1 MPNRLW
7 WNALLNGADTA
18 LIASVFVAGLVLSVT
33 LRATVASSERARLR
47 APIVLLL
54 SAALLWLLTGLGL
67 IRLAANGVWRVVP
80 GLLVLLAFGRLLTV
94 ALFDWALSRRL
105 QREAPRI
112 VRDIAEGV
120 IGVVA
125 LLVVLRTAGVEAMP
139 LLTTSALLTAIVG
152 LSLQDTLGN
161 LLAGVVLQTQRPFD
175 LGEWIQIDRD
185 GLQMGRVIELNWR
198 ATKVL
203 TADNQE
209 LNIPNSQLARAPILN
224 LSRPSRI
231 ARRTLE
237 FAIPYELPTQHVR
250 ELIERVCCGVP
261 GALEHPKPQLITHA
275 FIDQGIRYRL
285 QFYIDDFGQRE
296 LIESQVRDRL
306 WYALHRAGVPF
317 ARGAGIP
324 VGQAQPGL
332 EARNLETRTRA
343 IRNVDFLRD
352 LPDSAVAIL
361 AADARTAL
369 YAPGEL
375 VVRQGERGEELYLCV
390 WGELLV
396 LYTPQSGE
404 RVEVARL
411 SAGGMFGEF
420 AQLTGEVRAASVQA
434 VNACEVVAIGKAA
447 FSAVLGTN
455 PSFAELI
462 SQRLAER
469 KAALDAAHKDLAPA
483 DRASIDEHKGRF
495 LRRLRELLSL

>member
-1 MPNRLW
+1 MPNRM
-7 WNALLNGADTA
+7 WNAIMNGADTA
-18 LIASVFVAGLVLSVT
+18 LIAAVLVAGLLLAFG
-33 LRATVASSERARLR
+33 LRATVASTERPRLS

-54 SAALLWLLTGLGL
+54 IAATVWLPFGLAFPKLPVHSAL
-67 IRLAANGVWRVVP
+67 RVVP
-80 GLLVLLAFGRLLTV
+80 GLLVLLAFGRLATV

-112 VRDIAEGV
+112 MRDIAEGV
-120 IGVVA
+120 IGLVA
-125 LLVVLRTAGVEAMP
+125 LLVILRSAGVEAVP

-161 LLAGVVLQTQRPFD
+161 LLAGVVLQFQRPFD

-185 GLQMGRVIELNWR
+185 GLQIGRVIELNWR

-203 TADNQE
+203 TGDHQE
-209 LNIPNSQLARAPILN
+209 LNIPNSQLARSPILN

-231 ARRTLE
+231 ARRTVELL
-237 FAIPYELPTQHVR
+237 IPYEFPTQQVR
-250 ELIERVCCGVP
+250 SVLERVTHGVP
-261 GALEHPKPQLITHA
+261 GVLDHPKPQLITQA
-275 FIDQGIRYRL
+275 FVDQGIRYRV
-285 QFYIDDFGQRE
+285 QYFIDDFSQRD
-296 LIESQVRDRL
+296 LLDSQVRDRL
-306 WYALHRAGVPF
+306 WYALNRARIPF
-317 ARGAGIP
+317 GRGAG
-324 VGQAQPGL
+324 VAFGLAQADL
-332 EARNLETRTRA
+332 EARNLEIRTRA

-361 AADARTAL
+361 AADARTEL

-390 WGELLV
+390 SGELLV
-396 LYTPQSGE
+396 LYTPESGE
-404 RVEVARL
+404 QVEVARL
-411 SAGGMFGEF
+411 AAGGMFGEF
-420 AQLTGEVRAASVQA
+420 AQLTGEVRAASVQSVA
-434 VNACEVVAIGKAA
+434 ACELVAIGKTA
-447 FSAVLGTN
+447 FSAVLGSN

-469 KAALDAAHKDLAPA
+469 RAELDAARKDLAPEA
-483 DRASIDEHKGRF
+483 RASIDEHKGNF

>member
-1 MPNRLW
+1 MS
-7 WNALLNGADTA
+7 WNAIIQGADTA
-18 LIASVFVAGLVLSVT
+18 LIASALLVGILLSLM
-33 LRATVASSERARLR
+33 LRATVASRDRSRLT

-54 SAALLWLLTGLGL
+54 GAAIVWL
-67 IRLAANGVWRVVP
+67 V
-80 GLLVLLAFGRLLTV
+80 LLVLPGVPIHSALRVVLMLLMFVAFGRLTTV
-94 ALFDWALSRRL
+94 ALFDWVLSRRL

-125 LLVVLRTAGVEAMP
+125 LLVILRAAGVEAIP

-161 LLAGVVLQTQRPFD
+161 LLAGIVLQSQRPFD

-185 GLQMGRVIELNWR
+185 GLLMGRVVELNWR

-203 TADNQE
+203 TVDHQE
-209 LNIPNSQLARAPILN
+209 LNIPNSQLARASILN

-231 ARRTLE
+231 ARRTIE
-237 FAIPYELPTQHVR
+237 VVIPYEFPSQRVHRV
-250 ELIERVCCGVP
+250 IDRVCHGISGVV
-261 GALEHPKPQLITHA
+261 EHPKPQVITHA
-275 FIDQGIRYRL
+275 FAEYGIRYRV
-285 QFYIDDFGQRE
+285 QFFVDDFGQRE
-296 LIESQVRDRL
+296 VVDADMRDRV
-306 WYALHRAGVPF
+306 WYALNRAGVPF
-317 ARGAGIP
+317 ARAPGVATGH
-324 VGQAQPGL
+324 GQPGL

-343 IRNVDFLRD
+343 IRAVDFLRD

-361 AADARTAL
+361 AADARTEL

-375 VVRQGERGEELYLCV
+375 VVRQGERGEELYLCLS
-390 WGELLV
+390 GELLV
-396 LYTPQSGE
+396 LYTPETGE

-411 SAGGMFGEF
+411 AVGGMFGEF
-420 AQLTGEVRAASVQA
+420 AQLTGEVRAASVQT
-434 VNACEVVAIGKAA
+434 VNECELVVIGKAA

-455 PSFAELI
+455 PGFAEVI

-469 KAALDAAHKDLAPA
+469 RAELDAARKDLAPD
-483 DRASIDEHKGRF
+483 DRASLDEHKGHF